1 MVFQPIRTKKTYEEI
16 ISQIKSLIIEGK
28 LQPGDKLMSEREM
41 ATRLQVGRSA
51 VREALSALEAMKIIE
66 IKPGE
71 GTYVRKANPTYIVE
85 AISLLL
91 SSKDHVTHELMELRT
106 ILEGEC
112 AYLAAL
118 RRTDN
123 DLEVMRQQLDHM
135 KKEAGQ
141 GDLSYNAD
149 ISFHFAI
156 YKAAGN
162 VLIYELM
169 STLRDT
175 IRYALQEVLDE
186 LKRLEPSIPE
196 QLYEEHIAVY
206 EAIEKGEPERARDAM
221 LKHLATALKGVIDHR
236 LPSTQS
242 VEETTIGGAG

>member
-28 LQPGDKLMSEREM
+28 LKPGDKLMSEREL
-41 ATRLQVGRSA
+41 AARLQVGRSA
-51 VREALSALEAMKIIE
+51 VREAFSALEAMKIIE
-66 IKPGE
+66 VKPGE
-71 GTYVRKANPTYIVE
+71 GTYVREANPTYIVE

-118 RRTDN
+118 RRTDS
-123 DLEVMRQQLDHM
+123 DLEAMRQQLQDM
-135 KKEAGQ
+135 KKDAGQ
-141 GDLSYNAD
+141 GDLSYDAD
-149 ISFHFAI
+149 MSFHFAI

-186 LKRLEPSIPE
+186 LKRMEPTIPA
-196 QLYEEHIAVY
+196 QLYDEHVAVF
-206 EAIEKGEPERARDAM
+206 EAIEKGEPETARNAM
-221 LKHLATALKGVIDHR
+221 RNHLATALKGVIDYR
-236 LPSTQS
+236 QPSAQS
-242 VEETTIGGAG
+242 EEATAKGGAG